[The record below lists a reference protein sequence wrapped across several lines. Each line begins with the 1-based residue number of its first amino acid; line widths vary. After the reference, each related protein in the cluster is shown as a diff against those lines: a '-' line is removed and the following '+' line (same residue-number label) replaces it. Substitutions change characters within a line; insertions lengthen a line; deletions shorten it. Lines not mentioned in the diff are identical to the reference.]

1 MNLLIT
7 LKNKIFFKKEFFFIF
22 IFIISLVSRSIVAYF
37 YGDKNLENE
46 WAILI
51 NNLYLYNSFSLLR
64 FDDLFVPN
72 LWMPPIYGYFI
83 YLHVLFFELG
93 SKLVPSVLITQI
105 IISSITPII
114 FYKILANFFDNTL
127 AIIGAL
133 TFSLFPLIV
142 YSAGQISSV
151 TIYLFL
157 LVYFIK
163 LVLDLSTNQSIKK
176 IIILSIIAGI
186 LILTRRDFL
195 LIYIISLIYMTIFF
209 KINYKNIF
217 LMIIISI
224 LTISPYLIRNYLA
237 FDKIIVHSGLGYN
250 VWKAYN
256 PKAKVEGYY
265 VETTEL
271 KAKLNTVKKDIFYR
285 INEDKFYFDEAKKYI
300 SEDPSK
306 YLGLYIKRLFSFY
319 FYDLDSSQKNYYNI
333 FHIYPILFLSL
344 VSLVGF
350 FTYQKQN
357 MKLNYVI
364 LIMFIILFVYS
375 SFAILPRYKIYL
387 LPFQI
392 ILGLR
397 CVELLIKKLRV
408 KN

>member
-1 MNLLIT
+1 
-7 LKNKIFFKKEFFFIF
+7 
-22 IFIISLVSRSIVAYF
+22 
-37 YGDKNLENE
+37 
-46 WAILI
+46 
-51 NNLYLYNSFSLLR
+51 
-64 FDDLFVPN
+64 
-72 LWMPPIYGYFI
+72 
-83 YLHVLFFELG
+83 
-93 SKLVPSVLITQI
+93 
-105 IISSITPII
+105 
-114 FYKILANFFDNTL
+114 
-127 AIIGAL
+127 
-133 TFSLFPLIV
+133 
-142 YSAGQISSV
+142 
-151 TIYLFL
+151 
-157 LVYFIK
+157 
-163 LVLDLSTNQSIKK
+163 
-176 IIILSIIAGI
+176 
-186 LILTRRDFL
+186 
-195 LIYIISLIYMTIFF
+195 
-209 KINYKNIF
+209 
-217 LMIIISI
+217 MIIISI